1 MSSAGI
7 IIEGH
12 EFAFLEN
19 LDKSNKVQDPSVVE
33 VEEKTPSKSSPKNP
47 FSSLTDE
54 QLEQALN
61 QALTEENYEQAA
73 LIRDEISKRK

>member
-33 VEEKTPSKSSPKNP
+33 VEEKTPSKSPQNP